1 MSQEWYEANLEMERS
16 AGHADKFA
24 TSFALDLFP
33 QRVRSDVVN
42 YENAQKAPPAKGGA
56 IPDAV
61 VEGIAGEM
69 QSVLDVR
76 TANGSLM
83 ASRTR

>member
-1 MSQEWYEANLEMERS
+1 M
-16 AGHADKFA
+16 
-24 TSFALDLFP
+24 
-33 QRVRSDVVN
+33 RSDVVN
-42 YENAQKAPPAKGGA
+42 YENAQKATAAKGGA